1 MPGFEGAVA
10 LVWYIVAF
18 LPVGAGVMRSAV
30 EHASHGDVFNEFMLM
45 ALASIGAFIIGEYPE
60 AVAVMLLYQVGEM
73 LQHRAVERVRHNIS
87 SMVAFRPDHA
97 AVVRNRDRPSG
108 WRRGGDPRGG
118 CGCGGDY
125 RSETR

>member
-1 MPGFEGAVA
+1 MEKEHHHHICLWPIVVSAVMLVAGLVAGWMDMPWFEGAVA

-60 AVAVMLLYQVGEM
+60 AVAVMLLYQVA
-73 LQHRAVERVRHNIS
+73 RCFSTAPWNVC
-87 SMVAFRPDHA
+87 A
-97 AVVRNRDRPSG
+97 A
-108 WRRGGDPRGG
+108 
-118 CGCGGDY
+118 
-125 RSETR
+125 T